1 MKKAP
6 IVEIILVILASLLY
20 FAANLQRVAVPGAV
34 FTLLQNDLQTTAQSI
49 ASLGSYFMYVYAA
62 SQLVIGILIARYGGF
77 KVITLGS
84 NLFFA
89 GSLLFPVAQT
99 LPLLYFS
106 RVLIGVGSVSFYL
119 SLIAETKKIGSGA
132 RPIIGTPDPKRN
144 LRM

>member
-6 IVEIILVILASLLY
+6 IIEIILVILGSLLY

-84 NLFFA
+84 ILFFEKC
-89 GSLLFPVAQT
+89 F
-99 LPLLYFS
+99 FFD
-106 RVLIGVGSVSFYL
+106 LIY
-119 SLIAETKKIGSGA
+119 
-132 RPIIGTPDPKRN
+132 
-144 LRM
+144 